1 MAERPTMERRS
12 ALAASARAL
21 QAPGKA
27 GVRLAEIAHTG
38 KIILRGEANDA
49 AFMAAAETALGMMPP
64 VQPCTSAVAG
74 ELSVLWLGPSEW
86 LVTAPPGREAALAPG
101 LRAALTGT
109 HHAVVD
115 VSESMTIIRVAG
127 PRSRDA
133 LAKGCPL
140 DFHPRAFAPGACAQS
155 VLANAS
161 IILHGIDAE
170 GTLELYVARSYA
182 EYLWAWLEDAAFEY
196 RS

>member
-1 MAERPTMERRS
+1 MERRS
-12 ALAASARAL
+12 ALAASARAP

-49 AFMAAAETALGMMPP
+49 AFMAAAATALGVMPP
-64 VQPCTSAVAG
+64 VEPCTSAVAG

-140 DFHPRAFAPGACAQS
+140 DFHPRAFQAGACAQS
-155 VLANAS
+155 VLANTN

-170 GTLELYVARSYA
+170 GTFELYVARSYA